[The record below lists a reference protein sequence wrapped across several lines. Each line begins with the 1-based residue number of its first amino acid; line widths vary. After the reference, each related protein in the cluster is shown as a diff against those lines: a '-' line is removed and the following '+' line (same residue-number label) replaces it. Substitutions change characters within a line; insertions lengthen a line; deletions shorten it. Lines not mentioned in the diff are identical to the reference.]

1 MGFVKEFKEFALKGN
16 VVDLAVAVIIGAAF
30 GAIISSLVDDVVTPL
45 LLTPA
50 LEAANVKDLENL
62 TWGTVKYGKFL
73 AAIIKFLIVA
83 LVLFFIIKGMNSLKR
98 KKEQPVAPAAPEYT
112 LQEKLLMEIRDEL
125 KVNGGA
131 NAPRV

>member
-1 MGFVKEFKEFALKGN
+1 MGFIKEFKEFALKGN

-83 LVLFFIIKGMNSLKR
+83 LVLFLIIRGMNSLKR
-98 KKEQPVAPAAPEYT
+98 KKEAPAASAPPEYS

-125 KVNGGA
+125 KVNGS
-131 NAPRV
+131 NKTRV